1 MVLRIMQK
9 IDEISNDA
17 DKCKMRQVI
26 LACFDFIICV
36 CSFIFTLS
44 LLDMSSSSYYLLPV
58 FIYAIINEIS
68 ILKFR
73 CYDSLWK
80 CGG

>member
-26 LACFDFIICV
+26 LACFDFIICLI
-36 CSFIFTLS
+36 SSIDLFLLTKTSSNRYGSIAYTLVTACI
-44 LLDMSSSSYYLLPV
+44 SYKYKM
-58 FIYAIINEIS
+58 FSNIS
-68 ILKFR
+68 
-73 CYDSLWK
+73 
-80 CGG
+80 